1 MYRKITC
8 FFFSCFLIVLYSF
21 VSMADNSETL
31 DISGMEDGGAEI
43 GQNDFLG
50 SQDHVG
56 DSHVDNEGVQNFV
69 ETSPDS
75 MEFMGESS
83 TDSAKDALESS
94 QADVSENGG
103 LLDENEII
111 TSESNRNVETSF
123 RNEKTVLETET
134 ALSKNP
140 EDSSESGENSTDA
153 KGNVSRTMGNLLDSS
168 SGREETLIQSYMN
181 FQDSPEGFS
190 NMETED
196 ISSSELYIAVLECR
210 DFLESCM
217 YLLVVDTVLLS
228 LLLGC
233 LCCSI
238 FSRFLRWWK

>member
-56 DSHVDNEGVQNFV
+56 DSYVDNEGIQDFV
-69 ETSPDS
+69 ETSPVSTEDS
-75 MEFMGESS
+75 MEGFTESMK
-83 TDSAKDALESS
+83 DSLNSS
-94 QADVSENGG
+94 PADGSENGG
-103 LLDENEII
+103 VLNDVEETEKVVQEPEGGIQDSLGNEDMLLENEEVLLD
-111 TSESNRNVETSF
+111 T
-123 RNEKTVLETET
+123 
-134 ALSKNP
+134 SKNGL
-140 EDSSESGENSTDA
+140 DSEENSVDF
-153 KGNVSRTMGNLLDSS
+153 
-168 SGREETLIQSYMN
+168 EELGLLIQSYM
-181 FQDSPEGFS
+181 DSEESLKSPS
-190 NMETED
+190 DIQTED
-196 ISSSELYIAVLECR
+196 ASSSELYTVVLECR

-217 YLLVVDTVLLS
+217 YLLVVDAVLLS
-228 LLLGC
+228 ILIGC

-238 FSRFLRWWK
+238 FSRFLRWWR